1 MSKGLPCAKA
11 LQLWEEKHGTP
22 AAEAEVVKLCGQSP
36 PIERMD
42 NSLNALVNASQL
54 SLSTNSID
62 KIIPLPALKNIQIL
76 SLGRNLIKKLT
87 GLDEMGQSLREL
99 WISYNQ
105 IEKLDGIQSCTKLQ
119 TLYMSNNKI
128 KQIEE
133 IEKLASLPEMTSVL
147 FKGNPFYEGSSVDD
161 VRCQILKRVPQLK
174 SIDNEMVTEDMREKA
189 ASEG

>member
-62 KIIPLPALKNIQIL
+62 KIIPLPALR
-76 SLGRNLIKKLT
+76 RNLIKKLT